1 MFFIKNISIHKLFI
15 NLHNNTGSVVQWIPA
30 CRQAGNIRFLS
41 MFYVYILY
49 SDKFNRFYT
58 GFTKDIKQRLKE
70 HNSGQTK
77 STKPYRPWQL
87 IYQEVCKTRMEA
99 RKREKYYKSGTGREK
114 IKDIKQIQRKDF

>member
-1 MFFIKNISIHKLFI
+1 MP
-15 NLHNNTGSVVQWIPA
+15 VYRQVEIPA
-30 CRQAGNIRFLS
+30 CQPRLVNRQAGNIRFLS

-70 HNSGQTK
+70 HNAGQTK

-87 IYQEVCKTRMEA
+87 IFQEVCETRMEA

-114 IKDIKQIQRKDF
+114 IKEIKQIQRKDF